1 MMIRD
6 RKTKIEDKIAEKRE
20 ERKDMRD
27 TEDTLKKANNL
38 LASEQKKAIAKFE
51 SKRYIRNTLLTVG
64 IVYIFNA
71 VLLYAGTIFGENQ
84 HSFWVNIT
92 SFYGLVPK
100 NVTLQRTAGMLCFML
115 SFINFCAFRDD
126 NLITYAVILDII
138 SFIHFL
144 AEAFFYKQIRAEII
158 VTMGFFLLVN
168 VAWVGK
174 EWVSHTFYK
183 VEKRTQEATPAVAVR
198 SSLS

>member
-1 MMIRD
+1 MITKD
-6 RKTKIEDKIAEKRE
+6 RKVKIEEKRE
-20 ERKDMRD
+20 ERKQHKD
-27 TEDTLKKANNL
+27 TEDTLKKANDL
-38 LASEQKKAIAKFE
+38 LAPEQKKAIAKFE

-71 VLLYAGTIFGENQ
+71 LLLYMGTIFGENQ

-100 NVTLQRTAGMLCFML
+100 NVTLQRTAGVCCFIL
-115 SFINFCAFRDD
+115 SIINFCSFRDD
-126 NLITYAVILDII
+126 NLINYAILLDIL
-138 SFIHFL
+138 SFAHFL
-144 AEAFFYKQIRAEII
+144 AEAFAYRQIRAEII

-183 VEKRTQEATPAVAVR
+183 VEKRTQENVPAATIRPSV
-198 SSLS
+198 S